1 MSQSTRWL
9 VGVAVAIVL
18 AVVVSIAAALAGGE
32 ERLYEPETPE
42 GTVQRYLR
50 AVADRDAEA
59 AREYLAP
66 EMLEDC
72 PDDFLCGQLR
82 SGGQNRDFRA
92 SLLQTRQAG
101 EGTEVRVR
109 ISERYGNAPFESDEF
124 SHEEIFLLE
133 QHDGRWLIEEPAWP
147 VYGCPPKPIAVPAR

>member
-9 VGVAVAIVL
+9 VGVAAAIVVAVAI
-18 AVVVSIAAALAGGE
+18 SIVAALAGGE
-32 ERLYEPETPE
+32 ERLYEAETPE

-59 AREYLAP
+59 ARQYLSP

-72 PDDFLCGQLR
+72 PDDFLRGQLR
-82 SGGQNRDFRA
+82 NVGQQDFRA
-92 SLLQTRQAG
+92 SLLQTRQVG

-147 VYGCPPKPIAVPAR
+147 VYGCPPKPVAVPAR